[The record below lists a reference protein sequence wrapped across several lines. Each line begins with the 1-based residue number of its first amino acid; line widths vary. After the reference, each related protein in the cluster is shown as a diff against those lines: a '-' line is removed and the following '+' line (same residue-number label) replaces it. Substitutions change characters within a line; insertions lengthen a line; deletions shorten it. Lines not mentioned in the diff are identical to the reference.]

1 MVAIELVAVG
11 RDDECRGS
19 LDTAAEHA
27 QDVERRLVGPVD
39 VLEHDDGR
47 PVELVGKRERD
58 VSCGRRPLATR
69 AANAPVVWP
78 ARSRN
83 GPSGAGVVRASQA
96 PCRIGASAP
105 LAERAH
111 ERRLA
116 DARLA
121 ADEHEASARGE
132 RLVELRELRLAF
144 EELAHVLILRH
155 PGAAF
160 KPYLVCGKPRSTLLV
175 AGSGQRLVTTLPRV

>member
-1 MVAIELVAVG
+1 MRRPSTRRTSSDA
-11 RDDECRGS
+11 S
-19 LDTAAEHA
+19 SA
-27 QDVERRLVGPVD
+27 QWTSSSTS
-39 VLEHDDGR
+39 DGR
-47 PVELVGKRERD
+47 PVELVGERERD
-58 VSCGRRPLATR
+58 VSRGRAGFDARCERAGRLAGKIEERPERRRRRQGLAGT
-69 AANAPVVWP
+69 V
-78 ARSRN
+78 
-83 GPSGAGVVRASQA
+83 QD
-96 PCRIGASAP
+96 GASAP

-132 RLVELRELRLAF
+132 RLFELRELRLAF

-160 KPYLVCGKPRSTLLV
+160 KPYLVCGNPRSTLLV